1 MTETVFE
8 PLNVTVA
15 AFVAVFFIGSAIWLV
30 YNNTPKIASEVG
42 GISKI
47 KLWNLLKPVVVKGYK
62 EVEVILKDRDLT
74 YVEVEDI
81 VLRKLM
87 AMIRTASFLSTE
99 QKNLLT
105 DDLIRSWVRP
115 SLKVFYKEVQER
127 KKNNPKV

>member
-1 MTETVFE
+1 MFE

-15 AFVAVFFIGSAIWLV
+15 AFVAVFFVGAAIALV
-30 YNNTPKIASEVG
+30 YKNTPKIASEVG

-62 EVEVILKDRDLT
+62 EVDAILKDRDLT

-99 QKNLLT
+99 QKNMLT
-105 DDLIRSWVRP
+105 DELIRSWIRP
-115 SLKVFYKEVQER
+115 SLKVFYKEAQER
-127 KKNNPKV
+127 KKNKPKV